1 MFTITS
7 YKTHVLSIFIII
19 VNNMSIKK
27 WISVLS
33 VCLLAGCASPS
44 NSAQAVS
51 TESGN
56 VIASTSDGVQ
66 IQLQGTDKT
75 APVIINDSDD
85 ILIIRD
91 NMTIEA
97 SELKPGE
104 NVTVTLRDN
113 QITMLEVKDGNS

>member
-1 MFTITS
+1 M
-7 YKTHVLSIFIII
+7 
-19 VNNMSIKK
+19 
-27 WISVLS
+27 
-33 VCLLAGCASPS
+33 LAGCASS
-44 NSAQAVS
+44 ETSAQAVS

>member
-1 MFTITS
+1 M
-7 YKTHVLSIFIII
+7 
-19 VNNMSIKK
+19 
-27 WISVLS
+27 
-33 VCLLAGCASPS
+33 CLLAGCSS
-44 NSAQAVS
+44 QKVSAQAIS

-66 IQLQGTDKT
+66 IQIQNADKT

-91 NMTIEA
+91 NMTIEP

-113 QITMLEVKDGNS
+113 QITMLEVEDGNS